1 MAKALIIHS
10 KFQDQPQNH
19 LYGFYF
25 CHSLFIVYM
34 FNNYCEP
41 ALDLLFSLN
50 EQLTVIFL
58 VYKPLKFPL
67 YLSD

>member
-19 LYGFYF
+19 LYAFYF

-34 FNNYCEP
+34 FNNYYEP

-50 EQLTVIFL
+50 
-58 VYKPLKFPL
+58 
-67 YLSD
+67 